1 VGGDKTLI
9 QRFKDSKKTFE
20 ELNIWKVSKGLC
32 SRIYS
37 MNNGKYLRDF
47 GFKDQLQRA
56 SLSVMSN
63 IAEGFERSGNKEF
76 IKFLYYSKGSIGE
89 VRSLLSIALELK
101 YIEKDRFH
109 ELHSVCLDLSK
120 QIANF
125 IKYLKNN

>member
-1 VGGDKTLI
+1 M
-9 QRFKDSKKTFE
+9 KTFE

-37 MNNGKYLRDF
+37 MNNEKYLRDF

-63 IAEGFERSGNKEF
+63 IAEAFERSGNKEF

-89 VRSLLSIALELK
+89 VRSLLTIALELK
-101 YIEKDRFH
+101 YIEKDTFA